1 MACQKYT
8 LINTGSTITT
18 FNYQSCSDT
27 QWRYNVNLYPGQTK
41 SVWALNNT
49 FQVPEFFLS
58 DVVVESQ
65 GDFPP
70 CDFNLFG
77 GCYEKL
83 IVTYTAE
90 TNISFTVC
98 TNSGPL
104 NFTNWPTL
112 TSLNYPAVDIIDLT
126 GENWCIS
133 GGTAQE
139 ISGTSITSFVY
150 SGSCC
155 EEVGP
160 TPTPTEIFS
169 GTPTPTPTMGLT
181 PTPTPSIT
189 STSTPTNTPAATSCY
204 SSVTFDI
211 SCDNSVI
218 EYIDC
223 CGNCNWAGPYSAGTG
238 YTLSGICIQNNSV
251 AGLNVTNVVYDIS
264 CNCPATPTP
273 TPTNTE
279 TPTATP
285 TPTETPIFTGTTLTP
300 TPTNT
305 ETPSSTPTPTQT
317 QTSGCISNDCYE
329 FLIVTFTA
337 ATEIGGYYCEPEGPV
352 YDSFMIA
359 EASYPA
365 TQSLSAS
372 YCFSAGTWGASG
384 DSITSLVYSGLCCEV
399 TPTPT
404 PTISETPTETPT
416 NTPTPTETEI
426 LPTPTPSPTCAPTN
440 TPTPSC
446 SPTYTPTPTCEPT
459 GTPTPTCSPTKTCTP
474 TPTVNCCEIQILT
487 NISQDVDIESVTV
500 NGGIPE
506 YVSGQPLPNGPGTGT
521 VLCSTTAG
529 TVDIRVSVFNSV
541 AAQKVTLTD
550 SLGVVYCSNIT
561 GTGPSN
567 HDFNGVT
574 LNCVVPMTI
583 IAEDGSCSV
592 PPTPSPTQTLT
603 NTPTNTPTPTSTDL
617 SLLTIYTI
625 SGCTSLTVIVADL
638 ISSNLFPGD
647 TFDLNF
653 TGATPSGCYTILGK
667 TNTTPTDGS
676 SPISYFTSCAECL
689 DQTTTVYSIS
699 GCTNMV
705 TLNADL
711 LSPNLFPG
719 DVLYIE
725 FTGLTANGCYTVIEK
740 MFDTVPADTV
750 LTNTSYGNCGLC
762 EDAIVTPTPT
772 NTETPTPTPTITSTV
787 TPTNTETPTPTITP
801 TQTSTPPL
809 SGLTVTVL
817 EVGSDVVWSG
827 SGTLNLGDL
836 SLAEEGN
843 ITAGFSASQAI
854 WAIGPTISTPD
865 NRYSGSSISYPSNFG
880 AGATG
885 AAFGSGAIVGVLTG
899 GSGRLIVVPSGYT
912 SNTFISGTTT
922 YTDQTF
928 SSMGLVEG
936 IYSWTWGVS
945 PNEGSINMTIG
956 AP

>member
-264 CNCPATPTP
+264 CNCPETPTP

-279 TPTATP
+279 TPTPTNTETPTKTPSITGVTETPTP
-285 TPTETPIFTGTTLTP
+285 TPTETPIITGTTLTP

-603 NTPTNTPTPTSTDL
+603 NTPTITPTETPTQTPTNTPTST
-617 SLLTIYTI
+617 S
-625 SGCTSLTVIVADL
+625 A
-638 ISSNLFPGD
+638 
-647 TFDLNF
+647 
-653 TGATPSGCYTILGK
+653 
-667 TNTTPTDGS
+667 
-676 SPISYFTSCAECL
+676 
-689 DQTTTVYSIS
+689 
-699 GCTNMV
+699 
-705 TLNADL
+705 
-711 LSPNLFPG
+711 
-719 DVLYIE
+719 
-725 FTGLTANGCYTVIEK
+725 
-740 MFDTVPADTV
+740 
-750 LTNTSYGNCGLC
+750 
-762 EDAIVTPTPT
+762 
-772 NTETPTPTPTITSTV
+772 
-787 TPTNTETPTPTITP
+787 
-801 TQTSTPPL
+801 PPL

-843 ITAGFSASQAI
+843 ITAGFNASQAI

-885 AAFGSGAIVGVLTG
+885 AAFGSGAIVGVLPG